1 MRVYR
6 GVAGID
12 DALRGAVLT
21 VGNFDGVH
29 RGHQR
34 ILRTARALAHVS
46 SSAVVAMTFEPLPLA
61 ILRPESAPP
70 RLTPWDEKLT
80 QLQRAGADAV
90 VRLDA
95 DWPLLSLSAE
105 DFVREILVKRI
116 HPSYIVEGPNFGFG
130 RGRAGNVETLRALAS
145 RGGFQVREVEPYRLE
160 LTGDGMVAVSSTL
173 LRRVVAAGRV
183 EDASKCLG
191 RPYALVGQVVH
202 GAGEG
207 RKMGYPTINLEVAE
221 QLIPAEG
228 VYAGWADVAGMH
240 RPAAIS
246 VGTRPTLG
254 GGALVVEAFVLEET
268 GDWYA
273 STARLEFIA
282 RLRDQRKF
290 ASREDL
296 TAQITQDIAKVRA
309 LTAREPIA

>member
-1 MRVYR
+1 
-6 GVAGID
+6 
-12 DALRGAVLT
+12 
-21 VGNFDGVH
+21 
-29 RGHQR
+29 
-34 ILRTARALAHVS
+34 
-46 SSAVVAMTFEPLPLA
+46 
-61 ILRPESAPP
+61 
-70 RLTPWDEKLT
+70 
-80 QLQRAGADAV
+80 
-90 VRLDA
+90 
-95 DWPLLSLSAE
+95 
-105 DFVREILVKRI
+105 
-116 HPSYIVEGPNFGFG
+116 
-130 RGRAGNVETLRALAS
+130 
-145 RGGFQVREVEPYRLE
+145 
-160 LTGDGMVAVSSTL
+160 MVAVSSTL

-228 VYAGWADVAGMH
+228 VYAGWADIAGMH

-273 STARLEFIA
+273 STARLEFVA